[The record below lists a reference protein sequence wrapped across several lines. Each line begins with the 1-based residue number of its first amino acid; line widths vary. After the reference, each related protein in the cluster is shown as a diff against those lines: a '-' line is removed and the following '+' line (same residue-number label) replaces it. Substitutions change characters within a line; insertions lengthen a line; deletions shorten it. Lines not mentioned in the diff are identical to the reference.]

1 MADDLLVLSCL
12 VLNVCFMVLLFPQ
25 VKLKV
30 KQHPVFPSVSALVD
44 ITCTLLLLNP
54 DFTTAWNVRYR
65 NATTKQRY
73 VLINVV
79 IVRAMLSFH
88 GFQRVFSLTVTQEG
102 FLDVR

>member
-1 MADDLLVLSCL
+1 M
-12 VLNVCFMVLLFPQ
+12 
-25 VKLKV
+25 
-30 KQHPVFPSVSALVD
+30 KQHPVFPSVPALVD

-65 NATTKQRY
+65 RN

-88 GFQRVFSLTVTQEG
+88 LFQRVFPCLSHRKV
-102 FLDVR
+102 FLMSGNIS